1 LPDLLG
7 LKIIEIF
14 EKAHKTYGVRRIKAA
29 LKSIGLQVGR
39 SKIKTKMNEYGLTC
53 KAAKKYKATTNF
65 KHNLPVSPNLLKQ
78 NFVVTTPNRVWV
90 SHFTYIWTLEGW
102 MYLAVVIDLY
112 SRRVVGWALS
122 NRMKKELVI
131 DALQMAIKQRKPPE
145 GLIVHSDRGSQYCSK
160 EYQKILKKN
169 RMRCSMSKKGDCYDN
184 ACAETFFH
192 SFKVEWV
199 YGNTYLNREI
209 CKQSA
214 IEYIEVFYNRQRL
227 HSYLGYLAPCQ
238 FERVA

>member
-53 KAAKKYKATTNF
+53 KATKKYKATTNS

-90 SHFTYIWTLEGW
+90 SDFTYIWTLEGW

-145 GLIVHSDRGSQYCSK
+145 GLIVHSDRGS
-160 EYQKILKKN
+160 
-169 RMRCSMSKKGDCYDN
+169 MSKKGDCYDN
-184 ACAETFFH
+184 ACAERFFH

-199 YGNTYLNREI
+199 YGNTYPNREI

-214 IEYIEVFYNRQRL
+214 IEYIEVFYNRQRF